1 MLPGS
6 RHNHRVLSH
15 LVAAGAAGPRPIDL
29 LPADQPVKPRPP
41 ARRWRY
47 SPGVRLLA
55 FLAALIVATT
65 VAVLVGRIP
74 QVADAAAQHW
84 SLVRLTELVVAVF
97 AYLVLL
103 WVEQRRPVELD
114 VRRISGLGWGLLLG
128 AGLCVLVVGIL
139 FAVGS
144 YRVVGVN
151 LSYPIVPAL
160 ISTGLVAA
168 VAEEIMFRGVLL
180 RLVEDALGTWAAVA
194 IGALVFG
201 GAHLSNQNASLWG
214 ALAIALEAGVLFS
227 ALYVVTR
234 SLWWCMGLHFAW
246 NVLQGPVFGSA
257 VSGSGAASGLLK
269 AQFSGPDWLTG
280 GIFGIEASVVSV
292 GLLTAL
298 GVWLLW
304 LVHRDGVAVAPRWV
318 RRRRLLAEPSSAPAG

>member
-1 MLPGS
+1 MIVSLGAVS
-6 RHNHRVLSH
+6 
-15 LVAAGAAGPRPIDL
+15 AARPRPIDL

-47 SPGVRLLA
+47 SPGVRLLG
-55 FLAALIVATT
+55 FLAGLIVATI
-65 VAVLVGRIP
+65 VVVGVGRVPAIA
-74 QVADAAAQHW
+74 QAAAQHW
-84 SLVRLTELVVAVF
+84 WLVRLTEMIVAAA

-103 WVEQRRPVELD
+103 WVEQRRPVELS
-114 VRRISGLGWGLLLG
+114 VRRIGGLGWGLLLG
-128 AGLCVLVVGIL
+128 AGLCALVIGVL

-151 LSYPIVPAL
+151 PSYPIVPAL

-168 VAEEIMFRGVLL
+168 VAEELIFRGVLL
-180 RLVEDALGTWAAVA
+180 RLVEDSLGTWAAVGV
-194 IGALVFG
+194 GALAFG
-201 GAHLSNQNASLWG
+201 LAHLSNQDATLWG

-257 VSGSGAASGLLK
+257 VSGSGTASGLLR
-269 AQFSGPDWLTG
+269 AEFSGPEWLTG
-280 GIFGIEASVVSV
+280 GVFGIEASVLSV
-292 GLLTAL
+292 VLLTAL
-298 GVWLLW
+298 GGWLLW
-304 LVHRDGVAVAPRWV
+304 LVHRDGVTVAPRWV
-318 RRRRLLAEPSSAPAG
+318 RRRRLLAEVSSAPAGQAD